1 MYMTSK
7 KTEGIAVGERKQ
19 TTFVTSDMVLD
30 TYVAVTKEKNKEK
43 KKELMDN
50 VVFLSQHLNEYIPLK
65 GSQYVK

>member
-1 MYMTSK
+1 MTSK
-7 KTEGIAVGERKQ
+7 KTEGIVVGERKQ
-19 TTFVTSDMVLD
+19 TTLVTADMVLD